1 VRAESLPPRGPT
13 APPAGTVSGATVTGD
28 GAATATSAISG
39 SSRWLALGL
48 TVIAAALIEGVALHL
63 ETFGDAAAFVGGT
76 AAVAALLVAVAHL
89 THHFRHRVAT
99 TARGRLIW
107 SIVGMAL
114 ATLLEMVV
122 REAAGQPLPPER
134 VLLVMLR
141 NLALVLALL
150 AHHADTQ
157 GMACAL
163 ATFLVVFASALAAQP
178 WAPWLVILFAIGGI
192 WWLMGTYWETL
203 EGRLAAESART
214 LPRRWLI
221 LLPAVIL
228 ALLAA
233 VPAAR
238 RQITTLDGFM
248 PTSGGQ
254 RRGGDNALDGVG
266 SGDQL
271 VAGLDDIRSFAPL
284 DDAPFMA
291 SHEPTLYD
299 MFDESYNEAV
309 RQKNQE
315 RAVTLFEQ
323 QRLRRENPSAA
334 TSRRAG
340 REFSLVR
347 KPGRSPARR
356 ADDLDSPAVFHL
368 MGRVPLHLKL
378 ESFALYDGVEWFPE
392 PAADTPPTLEIED
405 VAGRPWLRLG
415 LIAGFRIHAPPETH
429 AVRVVHIDTPRIPS
443 PNQLVGIHIA
453 DMRQADFYRWAQP
466 GIVALDRQRLPEL
479 LSLWVQSRVV
489 DPRLLRGVPV
499 TAFAHG
505 PLSYRQFGTDPGSLA
520 VRALAESWVA
530 GLPRGWPQIERV
542 VEQIRT
548 LHVLDREARAS
559 PDTDHAVAEFL
570 LDTRRGPDYLFAAA
584 TVWALR
590 SLGYA
595 ARLAGGFYADP
606 ARYDR
611 RSGHTS
617 VLAADAHM
625 WAEVSCGHHDWVT
638 LEPTPGYTVL
648 GPPPTLG
655 ERLVAPL
662 VTAARFLTRHPWAV
676 VAAVLAA
683 AATVILWPRLL
694 DAGDR
699 LVWLAF
705 CREPAAA
712 TRGLVALL
720 DRRCRR
726 AGVPRPRSVTPPRW
740 LVELATRDTPPG
752 MPTVRADE
760 PSIRGFRR
768 LADAALYDPH
778 WPAAGDG
785 ASVRATCL
793 AAERLWNYDRLR
805 SLARQ
810 QPRDRRHR
818 ASARRASASSPAPHP
833 RITP

>member
-1 VRAESLPPRGPT
+1 VRADQLPLGGPT

-28 GAATATSAISG
+28 APATAATAVSG
-39 SSRWLALGL
+39 SWRWLALGL

-63 ETFGDAAAFVGGT
+63 ETFSDAAAFVGGT
-76 AAVAALLVAVAHL
+76 AAVGILLASMAHL

-99 TARGRLIW
+99 TARSRLIW
-107 SIVGMAL
+107 SIVGMGV

-122 REAAGQPLPPER
+122 REAAGHALPPER

-141 NLALVLALL
+141 NLALALAVL
-150 AHHADTQ
+150 AHHADAQ
-157 GMACAL
+157 GMACIL

-203 EGRLAAESART
+203 EGRLAAESAQA

-221 LLPAVIL
+221 LLPAAII
-228 ALLAA
+228 ALLLS

-299 MFDESYNEAV
+299 MFDEGYNEPV
-309 RQKNQE
+309 RKKNHE
-315 RAVTLFEQ
+315 RAVSLVD
-323 QRLRRENPSAA
+323 QRQLRRENPTAA

-347 KPGRSPARR
+347 KPGRSPSRPI
-356 ADDLDSPAVFHL
+356 DDLDSPAVFHL
-368 MGRVPLHLKL
+368 KGRVPLHLKL
-378 ESFALYDGVEWFPE
+378 ESFSLYDGVEWFPE
-392 PAADTPPTLEIED
+392 PAADTPPTLKIEN

-415 LIAGFRIHAPPETH
+415 RIAGFGIHAPPETH

-453 DMRQADFYRWAQP
+453 DVSQVDFYRWAQP
-466 GIVALDRQRLPEL
+466 GIVALERDRLPEL
-479 LSLWVQSRVV
+479 LSLWIQSRVV
-489 DPRLLRGVPV
+489 DSRLLHGVPV
-499 TAFAHG
+499 AAFAGG
-505 PLSYRQFGTDPGSLA
+505 PEPYRQFGTDPGSLA
-520 VRALAESWVA
+520 VRELAESWVA
-530 GLPRGWPQIERV
+530 GLPRGWRQIQRV
-542 VEQIRT
+542 VEKIRT

-606 ARYDR
+606 TRYDR
-611 RSGHTS
+611 RAGHTS
-617 VLAADAHM
+617 VLAADTHM
-625 WAEVSCGHHDWVT
+625 WAEVSCGYDDWVT
-638 LEPTPGYTVL
+638 LEPSPGYTVL
-648 GPPPTLG
+648 GPPPTFVD
-655 ERLVAPL
+655 RLIAPL
-662 VTAARFLTRHPWAV
+662 IVAWRLLAGHPWATLAV
-676 VAAVLAA
+676 LLLAAVTA
-683 AATVILWPRLL
+683 ILWPRLL

-699 LVWLAF
+699 LVWLAH
-705 CREPAAA
+705 CREPTAA

-726 AGVPRPRSVTPPRW
+726 AGVPRPDAITPPRW
-740 LVELATRDTPPG
+740 LAELASRDAPPGTPPL
-752 MPTVRADE
+752 VADE
-760 PSIRGFRR
+760 PAIRGFRR
-768 LADAALYDPH
+768 LADAALYDPR
-778 WPAAGDG
+778 WPAVADN
-785 ASVRATCL
+785 ASILATCL
-793 AAERLWNYDRLR
+793 TAERLWTYDRLR
-805 SLARQ
+805 ALARQ
-810 QPRDRRHR
+810 QPRRRQIL
-818 ASARRASASSPAPHP
+818 AARRPKAWLTIRHP